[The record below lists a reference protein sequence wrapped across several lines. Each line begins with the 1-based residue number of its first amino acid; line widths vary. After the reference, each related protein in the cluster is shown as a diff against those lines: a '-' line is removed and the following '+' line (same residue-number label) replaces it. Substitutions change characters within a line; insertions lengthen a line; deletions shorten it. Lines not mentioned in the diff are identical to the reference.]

1 MKGDLV
7 TYLTNQYYKNEQTK
21 SEPGPVITISR
32 EYGCPAKLVAEK
44 LNEIINT
51 KLALKGLKVKWK
63 WISKEILSEAA
74 QELSMQ
80 PEEISYVFDY
90 EQKGILDDILSSH
103 SRKYYKSDRQIRQT
117 IANVIRSFAIQG
129 NAIIVGRGGVVI
141 AKDIPLSLHINLEAP
156 LEWRAVRT
164 AAKYQLSLEQARK
177 TAIETDKKRREF
189 REYFAGKGTDYTR
202 FDLTIN
208 CMTLSV
214 EEISQLIL
222 KTAEIRKLI

>member
-7 TYLTNQYYKNEQTK
+7 TYLTHQYYKNEQTK
-21 SEPGPVITISR
+21 SEPGPVITFSR
-32 EYGCPAKLVAEK
+32 EYGCPSKLVAEK
-44 LNEIINT
+44 LIELINT
-51 KLALKGLKVKWK
+51 KLSLKASKERWK
-63 WISKEILSEAA
+63 WVSKEILSEAA
-74 QELSMQ
+74 HELSME
-80 PEEISYVFDY
+80 PEQISYVFDY

-129 NAIIVGRGGVVI
+129 NVIIVGRAGVVI
-141 AKDIPLSLHINLEAP
+141 TKDIPRSLHINLEAP

-164 AAKYQLSLEQARK
+164 AAKYQLTIEQAKK

-189 REYFAGKGTDYTR
+189 REYFAGKGNDYTR

-208 CMTLSV
+208 CMNLSV

-222 KTAEIRKLI
+222 KAAEIRKLI

>member
-7 TYLTNQYYKNEQTK
+7 TYLTNQYYKNEQIK

-32 EYGCPAKLVAEK
+32 EYGCPAKIVAEK
-44 LNEIINT
+44 LNDLINT
-51 KLALKGLKVKWK
+51 KLSSRGSKERWK

-103 SRKYYKSDRQIRQT
+103 SRKYYKSDRKIRQT
-117 IANVIRSFAIQG
+117 VANVIRSFAVQG
-129 NAIIVGRGGVVI
+129 NVIIVGRGGVVI

-177 TAIETDKKRREF
+177 TAIETDKKRQEF
-189 REYFAGKGTDYTR
+189 REYFAGKGSDYTR
-202 FDLTIN
+202 FDLSIN

-214 EEISQLIL
+214 DEISQLIL